1 MRRSSVSVKAG
12 GNLNIGSAEQ
22 TREAVYGTAGKIVF
36 GTAGVVVGTV
46 VSGVVEVSVEKI
58 YTSISDFINGGVPL
72 D

>member
-22 TREAVYGTAGKIVF
+22 ASEAVYGIAGKIVF
-36 GTAGVVVGTV
+36 GTACVLVGTI
-46 VSGVVEVSVEKI
+46 VSRVVEVSVEKI

>member
-22 TREAVYGTAGKIVF
+22 ASEAVYCIAGKIVF
-36 GTAGVVVGTV
+36 GTAGVVVGTI

>member
-1 MRRSSVSVKAG
+1 M
-12 GNLNIGSAEQ
+12 NIGSAEQ
-22 TREAVYGTAGKIVF
+22 ASEAVYGIAGKIVF
-36 GTAGVVVGTV
+36 GPAGVVVGTI